1 MNEEPMT
8 QEQRADL
15 VSYYFERAHDSIAEA
30 KYLRDGGYYNGAL
43 TRLYVSHR
51 ATQPRNTNL
60 LEKQKPQVLDQ
71 RLCLN

>member
-30 KYLRDGGYYNGAL
+30 KYMRDGGY
-43 TRLYVSHR
+43 
-51 ATQPRNTNL
+51 
-60 LEKQKPQVLDQ
+60 
-71 RLCLN
+71 